1 MKCMVTMTEATTIL
15 GHLEYNPRYRQDRE
29 ATAQLH
35 KLLNRWQRKGH
46 LTWSA
51 SRKK

>member
-1 MKCMVTMTEATTIL
+1 MEAETIS
-15 GHLEYNPRYRQDRE
+15 GYLEYNPRHCTDRK
-29 ATAQLH
+29 ATARLH

>member
-1 MKCMVTMTEATTIL
+1 MECTVTTTEAMTISGYL
-15 GHLEYNPRYRQDRE
+15 DYNPRYRQDRE
-29 ATAQLH
+29 ATARLH